1 MVHGCWRAQLH
12 GETLRYKEQIS
23 DGDKGTP
30 PITDPETI
38 RGFVVVFL
46 RTLLGNEASQR
57 QINHQLNDLRMHS
70 SSTLFHGFGWK
81 LTIGDE
87 VYEKN

>member
-23 DGDKGTP
+23 DGDKHTP

-46 RTLLGNEASQR
+46 RTLLRAGQ
-57 QINHQLNDLRMHS
+57 
-70 SSTLFHGFGWK
+70 
-81 LTIGDE
+81 
-87 VYEKN
+87 